1 MCNVGFVTS
10 SIGERIRA
18 QRLARGLS
26 ARQAADYAGISIASW
41 SRIENGKQS
50 ADNRFVIA
58 RIAGALR
65 CSVAELTGRTAV
77 PADREQAET
86 GGTAYE
92 LMRAVVEA
100 DLTYTPDGEPGPL
113 DELEREFHLIRDLRD
128 RCDDYAAA
136 RRLPALIR
144 SLHASAFGPA
154 KAGALRLLVRTHE
167 TASFG
172 IRYLGE
178 ATGSVLVG
186 ERAQQAAELLG
197 DPVMLG
203 LAAYSRAH
211 AATGCG
217 LYRRAQLVA
226 DSAAAELAAHVDLPD
241 ALEVRGQL
249 LLTAAFGAYAQ
260 GDETGAAERIA
271 EAEAIAAATGQT
283 TTLGLNFGPTNIR
296 FWRVSMEA
304 DGGDPGKAVAM
315 ANETQ
320 AEQVASVS
328 RRATFYL
335 DVARALAATGRD
347 PEAVRMLAAAE
358 RLAPARTRANP
369 LAAETV
375 RSLLDRARRRST
387 GELYGLAERISGH
400 R

>member
-1 MCNVGFVTS
+1 MTTT
-10 SIGERIRA
+10 IGERIRA
-18 QRLARGLS
+18 QRLVRGLS
-26 ARQAADYAGISIASW
+26 VRQAADHAGISGASW
-41 SRIENGKQS
+41 SRIENGKQG

-58 RIAGALR
+58 KIAEALR
-65 CSVAELTGRTAV
+65 CSVAELTGQAPIPT
-77 PADREQAET
+77 DRAQAEL
-86 GGTAYE
+86 GGTANQ
-92 LMRAVVEA
+92 LIRAVVEA
-100 DLTYTPDGEPGPL
+100 DLTYAPDGEPGSL
-113 DELEREFHLIRDLRD
+113 DELEREFTLVRDLRD

-136 RRLPALIR
+136 RRLPNLIR
-144 SLHASAFGPA
+144 ALHASAFGPSRP
-154 KAGALRLLVRTHE
+154 GALRLLVRTHE
-167 TASFG
+167 TTSFG
-172 IRYLGE
+172 ARYLGE
-178 ATGSVLVG
+178 PAGSVIAG

-197 DPVMLG
+197 DPVMLA
-203 LAAYSRAH
+203 LAAYARAH

-217 LYRRAQLVA
+217 LYRRAQLLA
-226 DSAAAELAAHVDLPD
+226 DSAAAELAGHADLPD

-260 GDETGAAERIA
+260 GDESGAAERIA
-271 EAEAIAAATGQT
+271 EAETIAAATGQT

-304 DGGDPGKAVAM
+304 DGGDPGRAVAM
-315 ANETQ
+315 ANDTN

-387 GELYGLAERISGH
+387 GELHGLAERISGH

>member
-1 MCNVGFVTS
+1 MTS
-10 SIGERIRA
+10 SIGERIRT
-18 QRLARGLS
+18 QRLLRGLS
-26 ARQAADYAGISIASW
+26 ARQAAIHAGISIASW
-41 SRIENGKQS
+41 SRIENGKQR

-58 RIAGALR
+58 KIATALR
-65 CSVAELTGRTAV
+65 CSVEELTGQPGVAS
-77 PADREQAET
+77 DRAQAEV

-92 LMRAVVEA
+92 VMRAVVEA
-100 DLTYTPDGEPGPL
+100 DLTYTPADRPGSL
-113 DELEREFHLIRDLRD
+113 DELDREFTLIRDLRD

-136 RRLPALIR
+136 RRLPELIR
-144 SLHASAFGPA
+144 ALHATAFGPA
-154 KAGALRLLVRTHE
+154 RASALRLLVRTHE

-178 ATGSVLVG
+178 PASSVLVG

-211 AATGCG
+211 GATGVG
-217 LYRRAQLVA
+217 LYQRAQLVA
-226 DSAAAELAAHVDLPD
+226 DTAAADLAAHSDLPD

-249 LLTAAFGAYAQ
+249 LLTAAFGAYAL
-260 GDETGAAERIA
+260 GDESGAADRIA
-271 EAEAIAAATGQT
+271 EAETIAAATGQT

-304 DGGDPGKAVAM
+304 DGGDPGKAIAM
-315 ANETQ
+315 AAETS

-335 DVARALAATGRD
+335 DVARALAAIGRD

-375 RSLLDRARRRST
+375 RTLLDRARRRST

>member
-1 MCNVGFVTS
+1 MCNVEFVTS

-58 RIAGALR
+58 RIATALR

-178 ATGSVLVG
+178 PTGSVLVG

-226 DSAAAELAAHVDLPD
+226 DSAAAELAAHVDQPD

-375 RSLLDRARRRST
+375 RFLLDRARRRST

>member
-1 MCNVGFVTS
+1 MTA
-10 SIGERIRA
+10 SIGERIRTK
-18 QRLARGLS
+18 RLGRGLS
-26 ARQAADYAGISIASW
+26 VRQAADHAGISGASW

-50 ADNRFVIA
+50 ADNRFKIA
-58 RIAGALR
+58 RIAEALR
-65 CSVAELTGRTAV
+65 CSVAELTGQPVA
-77 PADREQAET
+77 ASDREQAEV

-100 DLTYTPDGEPGPL
+100 DLTYTPDGTAGSV
-113 DELEREFHLIRDLRD
+113 DELDREFILIRDLRD

-144 SLHASAFGPA
+144 ALHATAFGPSR
-154 KAGALRLLVRTHE
+154 AGALRLLVRAHE
-167 TASFG
+167 TTSFG
-172 IRYLGE
+172 VRYLGE
-178 ATGSVLVG
+178 PTGSVLAG

-211 AATGCG
+211 AATACG

-226 DSAAAELAAHVDLPD
+226 DSAAAELAPHPDLPD
-241 ALEVRGQL
+241 ALEMRGQL

-260 GDETGAAERIA
+260 GDESGAVDRLG
-271 EAEAIAAATGQT
+271 EAEAIAAVTGQT

-296 FWRVSMEA
+296 FWKVSMET

-315 ANETQ
+315 ANETN

-335 DVARALAATGRD
+335 DVARALAASGRD

-375 RSLLDRARRRST
+375 RAMLDRARRRST

>member
-1 MCNVGFVTS
+1 VYRWFVTS
-10 SIGERIRA
+10 PIGARIKA
-18 QRLARGLS
+18 QRLVRGLS
-26 ARQAADYAGISIASW
+26 IRLAADHAGISNASW
-41 SRIENGKQS
+41 SRIENGKQG

-58 RIAGALR
+58 RIAEALR
-65 CSVAELTGRTAV
+65 CSVAELTGQPVV
-77 PADREQAET
+77 PTDREQAEV

-92 LMRAVVEA
+92 VMRAVVEA
-100 DLTYTPDGEPGPL
+100 DLTYTPDGTPGSL
-113 DELEREFHLIRDLRD
+113 AELEREFLLIRDLRD

-136 RRLPALIR
+136 RRLPELIR
-144 SLHASAFGPA
+144 TLHATAFGPSR
-154 KAGALRLLVRTHE
+154 AGALRLLVRTHE
-167 TASFG
+167 TTSFQ
-172 IRYLGE
+172 IRYLGQP
-178 ATGSVLVG
+178 AGSAFAG

-197 DPVMLG
+197 DPVMLA

-217 LYRRAQLVA
+217 LYRRAQLIA
-226 DSAAAELAAHVDLPD
+226 DTAAGELTSHADLPD

-260 GDETGAAERIA
+260 GDGSGAAARIA
-271 EAEAIAAATGQT
+271 EAETIAAATGQT

-296 FWRVSMEA
+296 FWRVSMET

-315 ANETQ
+315 ANETTP
-320 AEQVASVS
+320 EQVASVS

-335 DVARALAATGRD
+335 DVARALTAIGRD

-369 LAAETV
+369 IAAETV

-387 GELYGLAERISGH
+387 GELYGMAERISGH

>member
-58 RIAGALR
+58 RIAEALR
-65 CSVAELTGRTAV
+65 CSVAELTGRSAV

-144 SLHASAFGPA
+144 ALHASAFGPA

-178 ATGSVLVG
+178 ATGSALVG

-226 DSAAAELAAHVDLPD
+226 DSAAAELAAHVDQPD

-260 GDETGAAERIA
+260 GDETGSAERIA
-271 EAEAIAAATGQT
+271 EAETIAAATGQT

>member
-1 MCNVGFVTS
+1 MTAP
-10 SIGERIRA
+10 IGERIK
-18 QRLARGLS
+18 QRRKVRGLS
-26 ARQAADYAGISIASW
+26 LRQAADLAGISNASW
-41 SRIENGKQS
+41 SRIETGKQS

-58 RIAGALR
+58 RIAAALK
-65 CSVAELTGRTAV
+65 CPVSELTGQPAI
-77 PADREQAET
+77 PADRAEAEV
-86 GGTAYE
+86 GSTAYE

-113 DELEREFHLIRDLRD
+113 DKLDQEFTLIRDLRD

-144 SLHASAFGPA
+144 TLHATAFGPSR
-154 KAGALRLLVRTHE
+154 AGALRLLVRTME

-172 IRYLGE
+172 VRYLGE
-178 ATGSVLVG
+178 PASAVLVA

-203 LAAYSRAH
+203 LAAYGRAH

-226 DSAAAELAAHVDLPD
+226 DFAAAELAAHLDEPD

-249 LLTAAFGAYAQ
+249 LLTAAFGAYAT
-260 GDETGAAERIA
+260 GDTSGAADRIA
-271 EAEAIAAATGQT
+271 EAEDIAARTGQT

-296 FWRVSMEA
+296 FWRVSMET
-304 DGGDPGKAVAM
+304 DGGDPGKAVAL
-315 ANETQ
+315 ANDTV
-320 AEQVASVS
+320 AEEVASIS

-335 DVARALAATGRD
+335 DISRALARMGRD

-358 RLAPARTRANP
+358 RLAAARVRANP

-375 RSLLDRARRRST
+375 RDLLDRARRRAP
-387 GELYGLAERISGH
+387 GELHGLAERITG
-400 R
+400 RR